1 MNDATMID
9 PGTDS
14 TTVAEQHQLLER
26 LAQLADTQDRTG
38 WADDHVLNVLL
49 RRYDEVR
56 SEQYDEL
63 RRGA

>member
-1 MNDATMID
+1 MNDATRID

-26 LAQLADTQDRTG
+26 LAQLAATQDRTG

-49 RRYDEVR
+49 RRYDQVR
-56 SEQYDEL
+56 SQQYDTL
-63 RRGA
+63 RKGA

>member
-1 MNDATMID
+1 MYDATRID
-9 PGTDS
+9 PGSDS
-14 TTVAEQHQLLER
+14 TTVAEQHPLLER
-26 LAQLADTQDRTG
+26 LAQLADTHDRTG

-56 SEQYDEL
+56 CQQYDTL